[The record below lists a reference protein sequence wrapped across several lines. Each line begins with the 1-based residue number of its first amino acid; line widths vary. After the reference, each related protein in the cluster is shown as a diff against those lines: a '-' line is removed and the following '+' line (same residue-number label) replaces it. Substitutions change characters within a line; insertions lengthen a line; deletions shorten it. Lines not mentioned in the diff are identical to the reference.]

1 MTAGMWRK
9 ERGEW
14 KYVALPASNEHPDG
28 LQNRGISVSRTSGAA
43 YPQKDLK
50 TFDTHTQT
58 QVNSPRAQIT
68 HPHMNIFA

>member
-1 MTAGMWRK
+1 MWLYQPQMSILTGCRTV
-9 ERGEW
+9 EF
-14 KYVALPASNEHPDG
+14 LS
-28 LQNRGISVSRTSGAA
+28 SRTSGAA